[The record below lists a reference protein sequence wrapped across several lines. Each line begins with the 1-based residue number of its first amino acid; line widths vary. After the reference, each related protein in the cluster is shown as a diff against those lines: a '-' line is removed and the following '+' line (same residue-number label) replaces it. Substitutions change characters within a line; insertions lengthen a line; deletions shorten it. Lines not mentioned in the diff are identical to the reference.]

1 MGTRPLSSLRARL
14 LLLVFLAALPVTL
27 LWGISAF
34 QLRQRALLDAEGF
47 VLQVAR
53 SAVREHEA
61 LVQGA
66 RQLLPALAANREVL
80 ALDGPACSREFADLL
95 TAYPQ
100 YAVLGAIGA
109 DGLVFCS
116 ALPFSPPIDVSDRLY
131 FRTAMASGGFAIGEF
146 QIGRVTGIPSVN
158 FGYPA
163 IDDRGRV
170 VAVVIAALDLKW
182 VNDLAA
188 AADLPSGATLTI
200 FDPNG
205 IVLARFP
212 DPEAWVGRADPEAEV
227 VEVALLS
234 AGETST
240 EARGLDGVEKV
251 YGIVPLAGEEPASR
265 VYLTVGIPVEQ
276 VYAPV
281 LAVERNQL
289 LGLLVATAF
298 AAAGA
303 WLVGER
309 MVVRRVEAIIRAT
322 REIGLGNLEA
332 RTGLAGGEDEL
343 ARLARE
349 FDTMADQLEARE
361 AALLEA
367 TTELRRVNRA
377 LVMLSACNQVLIRGT
392 DEVSMALRIC
402 ETIVGQGGFR
412 LAWVGLVESKSD
424 AVRVLAR
431 AGPAA
436 AFLDDAKPSLQAGAP
451 FLGPAAI
458 ALRTGEP
465 AFVGDVWTA
474 EGYSDWRRLA
484 AKHHFASA
492 IALPLRQDGA
502 VIGVLSMHA
511 AEPEVFDEQEV
522 GLLAELANDL
532 SFGLQ
537 TIRSESARRRAE
549 VDLRELASFQESLI
563 STMAEGV
570 VVEDPKGVI
579 TYINSAAARIIGH
592 DPEEV
597 IGHSWHVFIPA
608 DQASLV
614 EEANARRVQGVADR
628 YEVEIERKDG
638 TRALVLVSG
647 TPRSIGGEYQGTLAV
662 FTDVTVMRLAQRKGE
677 LQDRLAAVGQ
687 LAAGIAHDFNNIVG
701 AIILFGELLLAE
713 KGFSDSARDRI
724 RLIVEQA
731 HRAAELTQ
739 QILDF
744 GRKSIVERRPTDL
757 LRFLREFERLVGRTL
772 PEPITVRIEAADSDY
787 MIDADPGRI
796 QQALLNLALN
806 ARDAMPQGGVITF
819 RLARLEVRE
828 EAPPYRDMRPG
839 SWVLLSVS
847 DTGKGIPAEILPHV
861 FEPFYTTKPVGEGTG
876 LGLSQVYGIVKQH
889 DGYIDVQSTP
899 GHGTTFMAYFPVTTA
914 SLSEPHA
921 AGQAV
926 DVQGNGETILVVED
940 DEAARNAL
948 GETLLRM
955 NYKIVLA
962 EDGARALEL
971 FAAARDRIALVI
983 SDVVMPR
990 IGGMELFR
998 ELRKLNPEVRAL
1010 LVTGYPLGKDTRELL
1025 EAGKAGWIQKP
1036 FDSRTLGTRIRLM
1049 LRL

>member
-1 MGTRPLSSLRARL
+1 MGSRPLGSLRARL
-14 LLLVFLAALPVTL
+14 LLLVLLTALPVTL
-27 LWGISAF
+27 LWGFSAL
-34 QLRQRALLDAEGF
+34 QIRQRALLDAESF

-53 SAVREHEA
+53 ATLREYDA
-61 LVQGA
+61 LVEGA
-66 RQLLPALAANREVL
+66 RQLLPALAAADEVL
-80 ALDGPACSREFADLL
+80 THDGESCSLAFAGLL
-95 TAYPQ
+95 AEYPQ

-116 ALPFSPPIDVSDRLY
+116 ALPFTPPIDASDRLY
-131 FRTAMASGGFAIGEF
+131 FREAIASGGFAIGEF
-146 QIGRVTGIPSVN
+146 QIGRVTGIPTVN
-158 FGYPA
+158 LGYPA
-163 IDDRGRV
+163 IDETGRV
-170 VAVVIAALDLKW
+170 VAVVLAALDLAW
-182 VNDLAA
+182 LNEVAA
-188 AADLPSGATLTI
+188 SVDLPPGATLTL
-200 FDPNG
+200 FDHNG
-205 IVLARFP
+205 TVLARHP
-212 DPEAWVGRADPEAEV
+212 DPEAWVGKADPEAEV
-227 VEVALLS
+227 VEVALAS
-234 AGETST
+234 TGETST
-240 EARGLDGVEKV
+240 EARGLDGVDKV
-251 YGIVPLAGEEPASR
+251 YGIVPLGGQPTSQ
-265 VYLTVGIPVEQ
+265 VYLTVGIPVDQ
-276 VYAPV
+276 VFAPV
-281 LAVERNQL
+281 MAVERGQL
-289 LGLLVATAF
+289 LGLIVAIAF
-298 AAAGA
+298 AAIGA
-303 WLVGER
+303 WFVGER
-309 MVVRRVEAIIRAT
+309 MVVRRVEAITRAT
-322 REIGLGNLEA
+322 REIGLGHLEA
-332 RTGLAGGEDEL
+332 RTGVPAGEDEL

-349 FDTMADQLEARE
+349 FDAMAGQLEARE
-361 AALLEA
+361 SALLEA

-412 LAWVGLVESKSD
+412 LAWVGLVDSKTD

-436 AFLDDAKPSLQAGAP
+436 AFLDDAKPFLPADAP

-465 AFVGDVWTA
+465 AFVGDVRTA

-592 DPEEV
+592 DPDEV
-597 IGHSWHVFIPA
+597 IGHPWHVFIPA

-614 EEANARRVQGVADR
+614 EEANARREQGVTDR

-662 FTDVTVMRLAQRKGE
+662 FTDVTAMRLAQRKGE

-757 LRFLREFERLVGRTL
+757 LRFLREFERLLGRTL
-772 PEPITVRIEAADSDY
+772 PAPIDVRIEAADSEY
-787 MIDADPGRI
+787 IVDADPGRM

-806 ARDAMPQGGVITF
+806 ARDAMPEGGVLTF
-819 RLARLEVRE
+819 RLSRLEVRGQ
-828 EAPPYRDMRPG
+828 APPYRDMRPG

-847 DTGKGIPAEILPHV
+847 DTGTGIPAEILPHI

-876 LGLSQVYGIVKQH
+876 LGLSQVYGIIKQH
-889 DGYIDVQSTP
+889 DGYIDAQSTP
-899 GHGTTFMAYFPVTTA
+899 DQGTTFLAYFPVATA
-914 SLSEPHA
+914 ALSEAQA
-921 AGQAV
+921 AGQAA
-926 DVQGNGETILVVED
+926 DVQGNAETILVVED

-955 NYKIVLA
+955 NYNVILA

-998 ELRKLNPEVRAL
+998 ELRKLKPEVRAL
-1010 LVTGYPLGKDTRELL
+1010 LVTGYPLGRDTRELL